1 MKKFLLIVV
10 LIFLIFSVG
19 TVSAQQLLDMRI
31 PSARVSAIGGRHAAL
46 TDDFS
51 TIFSNPAGFQSAKS
65 ELSVAELTFGLSGPI
80 FDIAGVVVEGAAEG
94 DIASLLTS
102 PNVQDLMS
110 GLYASMNLLGPVS
123 FGYVGKGL
131 GFGIF
136 TTSNVTFVN
145 SKPLTITS
153 NISERLTLAG
163 GYSFGIP
170 FAEGSKHSLDFGVLL
185 KGMLEGQVEI
195 EKSFLEFPDLFSS
208 FSLDTITGQP
218 FYFISS
224 IGFDLGVKYS
234 WNDTLHVGIT
244 GIDVFSPSLI
254 QSYSTLNA
262 FLDGSEEPAPSN
274 DLYPIKINTG
284 IMYTPNLG
292 RLNKYISDL
301 KLMLDYD
308 DIFDFLLHPGSA
320 RHPIL
325 HIGAGLEVELL
336 QILSIRMGM
345 YEGLFTAG
353 VGLDLKIFTLNAAMF
368 GTELSSEP
376 GLRPVYN
383 ILIGLEFRYDKK

>member
-1 MKKFLLIVV
+1 MKKFLIIVI
-10 LIFLIFSVG
+10 LFFLIFSG
-19 TVSAQQLLDMRI
+19 GMVSAQQLLDIRI
-31 PSARVSAIGGRHAAL
+31 PSARISAIGGRHAAL

-51 TIFSNPAGFQSAKS
+51 TIFSNPAGFQSAES

-80 FDIAGVVVEGAAEG
+80 FDIAGVVVEGAAGG
-94 DIASLLTS
+94 DVAGLLTS
-102 PNVQDLMS
+102 PNVQELMS
-110 GLYASMNLLGPVS
+110 GLYASMNLLGPIS

-131 GFGIF
+131 GFGMF
-136 TTSNVTFVN
+136 SSSNVTFAN

-163 GYSFGIP
+163 GYSFRIP
-170 FAEGSKHSLDFGVLL
+170 FAEGSKHSLDIGVLL
-185 KGMLEGQVEI
+185 KGMLEGQVVI
-195 EKSFLEFPDLFSS
+195 EKSFLEFPELFSS
-208 FSLDTITGQP
+208 LSLDTITGEP

-234 WNDTLHVGIT
+234 WNDTLHAGIT

-254 QSYSTLNA
+254 QSYSKISA
-262 FLDGSEEPAPSN
+262 FLDGSEEPSSSN
-274 DLYPIKINTG
+274 DLYPIKINAG

-292 RLNKYISDL
+292 KLHKYISDL

-308 DIFDFLLHPGSA
+308 DIFDFLLHPNSS

-325 HIGAGLEVELL
+325 HIGAGVEVELL

-376 GLRPVYN
+376 GMRPVYN